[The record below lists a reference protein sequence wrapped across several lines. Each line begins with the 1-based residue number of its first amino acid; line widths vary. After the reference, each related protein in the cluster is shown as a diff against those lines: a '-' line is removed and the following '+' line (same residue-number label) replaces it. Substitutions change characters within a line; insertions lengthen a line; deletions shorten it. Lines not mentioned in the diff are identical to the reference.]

1 MSALGLS
8 LAAVGG
14 TPDPNGLPGGAA
26 LQKLADGLM
35 FWGLIACLVGLVAS
49 AAIWALSSYSGN
61 YQHSASGRRGTL
73 GSAGGA
79 ILIGAAPA
87 IVTFFE
93 NVGHT
98 VK

>member
-1 MSALGLS
+1 
-8 LAAVGG
+8 V
-14 TPDPNGLPGGAA
+14 
-26 LQKLADGLM
+26 
-35 FWGLIACLVGLVAS
+35 VS

-73 GSAGGA
+73 GAAGGA